1 MAEYN
6 LHLVSDSTGE
16 TTQGVVRAC
25 MAQFEGVDVE
35 QHLWPMVRTG
45 EALESVLA
53 GIREQPGVVIFTLVN
68 DVTRSALQEECRNL
82 NLPCVSVIDPV
93 IEAMARYFHRKQSG
107 RPGGQ
112 HLLNAEYF
120 DRIEAMNFVLS
131 HDDGQN
137 AWSLE
142 EADIVLVGVSRTS
155 KTPTSIYLAN
165 HWGIKAANV
174 PVVPGI
180 DLPDELFRLKR
191 PFCVGL
197 TAASERLVQVRRNRL
212 LMLRQDS
219 LGDYADIDAVK
230 DEVTAARRL
239 FGEQGWPAIDV
250 TRRSIE
256 ETATAIYQLYR
267 NRMAEREPGADAAT
281 VC

>member
-1 MAEYN
+1 MRN
-6 LHLVSDSTGE
+6 FHLHLVSDATGE
-16 TTQGVVRAC
+16 TCITIARAAAAQFQGVDA
-25 MAQFEGVDVE
+25 VE
-35 QHLWPMVRTG
+35 HLWSLVRT
-45 EALESVLA
+45 ESQLRRVLA
-53 GIREQPGVVIFTLVN
+53 HVEGEPGVVMFTLVDPQLRALLLDECSRI
-68 DVTRSALQEECRNL
+68 DVPCIPLLDAAIAALSGFLGAESRNQ
-82 NLPCVSVIDPV
+82 P
-93 IEAMARYFHRKQSG
+93 G
-107 RPGGQ
+107 RQ
-112 HLLNAEYF
+112 HVMDAAYLK
-120 DRIEAMNFVLS
+120 RIEAMNYALG
-131 HDDGQN
+131 HDDGRSP
-137 AWSLE
+137 ATLGD
-142 EADIVLVGVSRTS
+142 ADIVLVGVSRTS

-174 PVVPGI
+174 PIVPGI

-219 LGDYADIDAVK
+219 LGDYADIEAVK

-239 FGEQGWPAIDV
+239 FGEQGWSTIDV

-267 NRMAEREPGADAAT
+267 NWMADREPDGRAAPE
-281 VC
+281 

>member
-1 MAEYN
+1 
-6 LHLVSDSTGE
+6 
-16 TTQGVVRAC
+16 
-25 MAQFEGVDVE
+25 
-35 QHLWPMVRTG
+35 MVRTA
-45 EALESVLA
+45 EALDGVLA
-53 GIREQPGVVIFTLVN
+53 GIRACPGVVIFTLVS

-93 IEAMARYFHRKQSG
+93 IEAMARYFHREQSG

-137 AWSLE
+137 VWSLE

-180 DLPDELFRLKR
+180 DLPDELFRLR
-191 PFCVGL
+191 HPFCVGL

-212 LMLRQDS
+212 LMLRQES
-219 LGDYADIDAVK
+219 LGDYADIEAVK
-230 DEVTAARRL
+230 GEVVAARRL
-239 FGEQGWPAIDV
+239 FADQGWPTIDV

-267 NRMAEREPGADAAT
+267 NWQAEREAAAGAAAGG
-281 VC
+281 

>member
-1 MAEYN
+1 MAQYN

-25 MAQFEGVDVE
+25 MAQFEGVDVD
-35 QHLWPMVRTG
+35 QHLWPMVRTA
-45 EALESVLA
+45 EALTNVIN
-53 GIREQPGVVIFTLVN
+53 GIRGQPGVVIFTLVN
-68 DVTRSALQEECRNL
+68 ETTRSALQDECRNL

-93 IEAMARYFHRKQSG
+93 IEAMARYFHREQSG

-165 HWGIKAANV
+165 HWGMKTANV
-174 PVVPGI
+174 PGRPGHRSSLRTVPAEEPFLCRAHGS
-180 DLPDELFRLKR
+180 FR
-191 PFCVGL
+191 
-197 TAASERLVQVRRNRL
+197 AA
-212 LMLRQDS
+212 
-219 LGDYADIDAVK
+219 
-230 DEVTAARRL
+230 
-239 FGEQGWPAIDV
+239 
-250 TRRSIE
+250 
-256 ETATAIYQLYR
+256 
-267 NRMAEREPGADAAT
+267 GAGAPQPPSDAAT
-281 VC
+281 GIAWRVRRY

>member
-35 QHLWPMVRTG
+35 QHLWPMVRTADELG
-45 EALESVLA
+45 RVIE
-53 GIREQPGVVIFTLVN
+53 GIRQQPGVVIFTLVN
-68 DVTRSALQEECRNL
+68 DATRGALQEECRNL

-112 HLLNAEYF
+112 HLLSAEYF

-137 AWSLE
+137 AWNLE

-180 DLPDELFRLKR
+180 DLPAGLFGLKN

-197 TAASERLVQVRRNRL
+197 TTASERLVQVRRNRL
-212 LMLRQDS
+212 LMLRQEV
-219 LGDYADIDAVK
+219 LGEYADLEAVK
-230 DEVTAARRL
+230 DEILFAKRL
-239 FGEQGWPAIDV
+239 FAEQGWPAIDV

-267 NRMAEREPGADAAT
+267 NRRMAADDET
-281 VC
+281 GSGG